1 MGMIMNKIQKQWE
14 NILKKTYKAHIADV
28 DGNLTGTHENASSLS
43 PLVISQIQKHLKN
56 GIPFGICSAR
66 SFEDN
71 LMLKSILTDVTE
83 GLSSNEIKNFFIF
96 PEQGASVLSFK
107 FDKNKNIITKEIDLI
122 KFFKIKGYKNLFNS
136 FSRQELYKK
145 IATTLKIDNELK
157 YKGDKKY
164 GFIAQLNEKDLIL
177 DQAHQ
182 DKIFNLTLLMSDYV
196 QKEFPLFEVL
206 CTRKS
211 IYVTLKGANK
221 ALAIRYFSKKYN
233 LNFDEIVGTDDQG
246 TKDGVGYPLIC
257 HKAGFSTNIYEE
269 KEEFPFP
276 VSSICNKTGVEAWL
290 FIEENLKYNSP
301 IS

>member
-1 MGMIMNKIQKQWE
+1 MNKQLLEKWE
-14 NILKKTYKAHIADV
+14 FLRQKTYKAHIADV
-28 DGNLTGTHENASSLS
+28 DGNLTGTHENASNLS

-56 GIPFGICSAR
+56 GVPFGICSAR

-71 LMLKSILTDVTE
+71 PMLKSILKDVTA
-83 GLSSNEIKNFFIF
+83 GLSNNEIKNFFIF
-96 PEQGASVLSFK
+96 PEQGASVLYFK
-107 FDKNKNIITKEIDLI
+107 FDKNKETIIKEIDLI
-122 KFFKIKGYKNLFNS
+122 KFFKIKGHQDLFNT
-136 FSRQELYKK
+136 FSRQDLYEK
-145 IATTLKIDNELK
+145 ITTTLQIANELK

-164 GFIAQLNEKDLIL
+164 GFITQLNEKDLIL

-182 DKIFNLTLLMSDYV
+182 DKIFNLTHLISNYV

-221 ALAIRYFSKKYN
+221 ALAIRYFSKKYH
-233 LNFDEIVGTDDQG
+233 LDFDEIVGTDDQG

-269 KEEFPFP
+269 KEGFPFP
-276 VSSICNKTGVEAWL
+276 VSPICNKTGVDAWL

>member
-1 MGMIMNKIQKQWE
+1 MNKQLLEKWE
-14 NILKKTYKAHIADV
+14 FLRQKTYKAHIADV
-28 DGNLTGTHENASSLS
+28 DGNLTGTHENASNLS

-71 LMLKSILTDVTE
+71 PMLKSILAAVTN
-83 GLSSNEIKNFFIF
+83 GLSNKEIKNFFIF

-107 FDKNKNIITKEIDLI
+107 FDKNKETIIKEIDLI
-122 KFFKIKGYKNLFNS
+122 KFFKIKGHQDLFNT
-136 FSRQELYKK
+136 FSRQELYEK
-145 IATTLKIDNELK
+145 ITTTLQIANELK

-182 DKIFNLTLLMSDYV
+182 DKIFNLTHLMSDYV

-221 ALAIRYFSKKYN
+221 ALAIRYFSKKYH
-233 LNFDEIVGTDDQG
+233 LDLGEIVGTDDQG

-269 KEEFPFP
+269 KEAFPFP
-276 VSSICNKTGVEAWL
+276 VSPICNKTGVDAWL
-290 FIEENLKYNSP
+290 FIEKNLKYNSP